1 MKEQALREVLDSLT
15 LAEKVGQL
23 VQVTP
28 DFFDAS
34 GAITG
39 PMLEWTMSNQ
49 ERYQIGSVLGTTAAS
64 QVREIQAQYLAQ
76 SRHKIPLLFM
86 ADVIHGYRE
95 IFPIPL
101 ALASSFDEELVESV
115 ARASAK
121 EAAGEGI
128 HVTFSPMADYVK
140 DSRWGRV
147 LESNGEDPLLSQRLT
162 AAYVK
167 GYQGDNLQDES
178 SLAACVK
185 HFIGYGAAEGGRD
198 YNTVDFSDL
207 VMYQDYLPSFRSALA
222 AGAKLVMTAFNSV
235 RGVPVSGNQSLIQ
248 QVLREDLAFDGVLI
262 SDWAAIQELIAHRV
276 AENQKEAAT
285 MAFKATVDMDMMTS
299 CYQRELATI
308 VTEQH
313 LEHELDEAVWRVLTL
328 KNELG
333 LFENPYR
340 GLDKLVATAELQ
352 EQAFEAA
359 VKSAV
364 LLKNEQVLP
373 LQKNEKILLVG
384 TKVATGDL
392 LGAWSCV
399 GDTAQTSSLAS
410 VFQTEFSQLTSIPL
424 AADASDLAEKWPEIQ
439 AAALAADKVVIA
451 VGEAGDEAGEAAS
464 KTSLRL
470 KPQEID
476 LIQQLGQLN
485 QHCIGVIFSGRPLV
499 LTDVV
504 DHLQGIIAPFFLG
517 SQTSGALAALLSGRR
532 DFSGRLAMGFPRH
545 EGQLPYSY
553 REMSTGRPETAANH
567 GQRYLSNYLDEEN
580 DALYPFGYG
589 LSYNTWEY
597 QDITLSQE
605 PLTKDAPISLRLT
618 VTNQGTQTG
627 SENIQL
633 YFTDEVA
640 QVIRPKIELLDWQL
654 VSLAPGESREI
665 CFVIHSDQLAY
676 VHQDLRRYPDSG
688 RFQLHLGKNSRE
700 ILANFT
706 VEL

>member
-1 MKEQALREVLDSLT
+1 MEERALRKLLDSLSV
-15 LAEKVGQL
+15 AEKVGQL

-39 PMLEWTMSNQ
+39 PMQEWTMSNQ

-64 QVREIQAQYLAQ
+64 QVREIQAQYLAK
-76 SRHKIPLLFM
+76 SRHKIPLIFM

-101 ALASSFDEELVESV
+101 ALAASFDEELVRGV
-115 ARASAK
+115 ARISAK
-121 EAAGEGI
+121 EAATEGI

-140 DSRWGRV
+140 DPRWGRV

-167 GYQGDNLQDES
+167 GYQGDSLKDER

-207 VMYQDYLPSFRSALA
+207 ALYQDYLPSFRSALA
-222 AGAKLVMTAFNSV
+222 AGAKLVMTAFNSI
-235 RGVPVSGNQSLIQ
+235 RGVPVSGNSELIQ
-248 QVLREDLAFDGVLI
+248 NVLREDLGFEGVLI
-262 SDWAAIQELIAHRV
+262 SDWAAIQELIPHRV
-276 AENQKEAAT
+276 AADQKEASGL
-285 MAFKATVDMDMMTS
+285 AFNATVDIDMMTN
-299 CYQRELATI
+299 CYQRNLATI
-308 VTEQH
+308 VMEQQ
-313 LEHELDEAVWRVLTL
+313 LEPVLDEAVWRVLTL

-340 GLDKLVATAELQ
+340 GLDKLVATAELEQ
-352 EQAFEAA
+352 QAFEAA

-373 LQKNEKILLVG
+373 CQKNEKILLVG
-384 TKVATGDL
+384 TKVDTGDL

-399 GDTAQTSSLAS
+399 GDTSQTRSLAS
-410 VFQTEFSQLTSIPL
+410 VFQAEFTQLTSIPL
-424 AADASDLAEKWPEIQ
+424 AADASDLAEKWPAIQ
-439 AAALAADKVVIA
+439 AAAMQADKVLIA
-451 VGEAGDEAGEAAS
+451 VGETGEQAGEAAS

-470 KPQEID
+470 KPQETE
-476 LIQQLGQLN
+476 LIQRLSRLN
-485 QHCIGVIFSGRPLV
+485 EHCIGVIFSGRPLV
-499 LTDVV
+499 LTEVADA
-504 DHLQGIIAPFFLG
+504 LQGIIAPFFLG
-517 SQTSGALAALLSGRR
+517 SQTAAALVALVSGRR
-532 DFSGRLAMGFPRH
+532 DFSGRLPMGFPRH

-553 REMSTGRPETAANH
+553 REMSTGRPETADSH
-567 GQRYLSNYLDEEN
+567 GQRYRSNYLDEEN

-597 QDITLSQE
+597 RDFRLSQ
-605 PLTKDAPISLRLT
+605 KRLT
-618 VTNQGTQTG
+618 QDEAIALRVTLTNQGTQTG
-627 SENIQL
+627 TENIQL

-654 VSLAPGESREI
+654 VTLAPGESREV
-665 CFVIHSDQLAY
+665 CFTIYSEQLAY
-676 VHQDLRRYPDSG
+676 VHQDLRRYTDAG
-688 RFQLHLGKNSRE
+688 TFQLHLGKNSLE
-700 ILANFT
+700 LLASFT

>member
-1 MKEQALREVLDSLT
+1 MEEKALRKLLDSLS

-49 ERYQIGSVLGTTAAS
+49 ERYQIGSVLGTTTAS
-64 QVREIQAQYLAQ
+64 QVREIQAQYLAK

-101 ALASSFDEELVESV
+101 ALAASFDEELVQAV
-115 ARASAK
+115 AGISAK
-121 EAAGEGI
+121 EAATEGI

-140 DSRWGRV
+140 DPRWGRV

-167 GYQGDNLQDES
+167 GYQGDSLKDES

-207 VMYQDYLPSFRSALA
+207 ALYQDYLPSFRSALA
-222 AGAKLVMTAFNSV
+222 AGAKLVMTAFNSI
-235 RGVPVSGNQSLIQ
+235 RGVPVSGNSQLIQ
-248 QVLREDLAFDGVLI
+248 KVLREDLGFDGVLI

-276 AENQKEAAT
+276 AADQKEAASL
-285 MAFKATVDMDMMTS
+285 AFNATVDIDMMTS
-299 CYQRELATI
+299 CYQRELAAI
-308 VTEQH
+308 VTEQQ
-313 LEHELDEAVWRVLTL
+313 LEPALDEAVWRVLTL

-340 GLDKLVATAELQ
+340 GLDKLVAAEELQ
-352 EQAFEAA
+352 HQSFEAA

-373 LQKNEKILLVG
+373 CQKSEKILLVG
-384 TKVATGDL
+384 TKVDTGDL

-399 GDTAQTSSLAS
+399 GDIQKTTTLTSALQA
-410 VFQTEFSQLTSIPL
+410 EFPKLTSIAL
-424 AADASDLAEKWPEIQ
+424 AADASDLAEKWPAIQ
-439 AAALAADKVVIA
+439 AAAVQADKVLIA

-470 KPQEID
+470 KPQETE
-476 LIQQLGQLN
+476 LIQRLSRLN
-485 QHCIGVIFSGRPLV
+485 ERCIGLIFSGRPLV
-499 LTDVV
+499 LTEVADA
-504 DHLQGIIAPFFLG
+504 LQGIIAPFFLG
-517 SQTSGALAALLSGRR
+517 SQASAALAALISGRY
-532 DFSGRLAMGFPRH
+532 DFSGRLPMGFPRH

-553 REMSTGRPETAANH
+553 REMSTGRPETADSH
-567 GQRYLSNYLDEEN
+567 GQRYRSNYLDEEN

-597 QDITLSQE
+597 RDFRLSQKR
-605 PLTKDAPISLRLT
+605 LTQDEAISLRVTL
-618 VTNQGTQTG
+618 TNQGTQSGT
-627 SENIQL
+627 ENVQL

-654 VSLAPGESREI
+654 VTLAPGESQEI

-676 VHQDLRRYPDSG
+676 VHQDLRRYADSG
-688 RFQLHLGKNSRE
+688 TFQLHLGKNSRE
-700 ILANFT
+700 LLASFT

>member
-1 MKEQALREVLDSLT
+1 MEERALRKLLDSLSV
-15 LAEKVGQL
+15 AEKVGQL
-23 VQVTP
+23 VQVTT

-39 PMLEWTMSNQ
+39 PMQEWTMSNQ

-64 QVREIQAQYLAQ
+64 QVREIQAQYLAH
-76 SRHKIPLLFM
+76 SRHQIPLLFM

-101 ALASSFDEELVESV
+101 ALAASFDEELLQAV
-115 ARASAK
+115 ASASAK
-121 EAAGEGI
+121 EAATEGI

-140 DSRWGRV
+140 DPRWGRV

-167 GYQGDNLQDES
+167 GYQGDSLKDER

-207 VMYQDYLPSFRSALA
+207 ALYQDYLPSFRSALA
-222 AGAKLVMTAFNSV
+222 AGAKLVMTAFNSI
-235 RGVPVSGNQSLIQ
+235 RGVPVSGNSELIQ
-248 QVLREDLAFDGVLI
+248 NVLREDLGFEGVLI
-262 SDWAAIQELIAHRV
+262 SDWAAIQELIPHRV
-276 AENQKEAAT
+276 AADQKEASSL
-285 MAFKATVDMDMMTS
+285 AFNATVDIDMMTN
-299 CYQRELATI
+299 CYQRNLATI
-308 VTEQH
+308 VMEQQ
-313 LEHELDEAVWRVLTL
+313 LEPALDEAVWRVLTL

-340 GLDKLVATAELQ
+340 GLDQLVAAAELEQ
-352 EQAFEAA
+352 QAFEAA

-373 LQKNEKILLVG
+373 CQKNEKILLVG
-384 TKVATGDL
+384 TKVDTGDL
-392 LGAWSCV
+392 LGAWSCM
-399 GDTAQTSSLAS
+399 GDTAQTRNLAS
-410 VFQTEFSQLTSIPL
+410 VFQAEFTQLTSIPL
-424 AADASDLAEKWPEIQ
+424 AADVSDLAEKWPAIQ
-439 AAALAADKVVIA
+439 AAAMQADKVLIA

-470 KPQEID
+470 KPQETA
-476 LIQQLGQLN
+476 LIQRLSRLN
-485 QHCIGVIFSGRPLV
+485 EHCIGVIFSGRPLV
-499 LTDVV
+499 LTEVADA
-504 DHLQGIIAPFFLG
+504 LQGIIAPFFLG
-517 SQTSGALAALLSGRR
+517 SQTAAALAALVSGRR
-532 DFSGRLAMGFPRH
+532 DFSGRLPMGFPRH

-553 REMSTGRPETAANH
+553 REMSTGRPETADSH
-567 GQRYLSNYLDEEN
+567 GQRYRSNYLDEEN

-597 QDITLSQE
+597 CDITLSHEQLTTDE
-605 PLTKDAPISLRLT
+605 PLSLRLT
-618 VTNQGTQTG
+618 LTNQGTQTG
-627 SENIQL
+627 TENIQL

-654 VSLAPGESREI
+654 VTLAPGESREV
-665 CFVIHSDQLAY
+665 CFTIHSEQLAY
-676 VHQDLRRYPDSG
+676 VHQDLRRYTDAG
-688 RFQLHLGKNSRE
+688 TFQLHLGKNSRE
-700 ILANFT
+700 LLASFT